1 MTAEHEVHLRIVV
14 STDSYQVTCT
24 ECGEEIIRGST
35 GDRQAQKQ
43 VAKLGWLL
51 ASGHICAK
59 KGEQASLSIT
69 ATAG

>member
-14 STDSYQVTCT
+14 SADSYQVTCT

-51 ASGHICAK
+51 ASGHLCAK
-59 KGEQASLSIT
+59 KSPEMTVIMA
-69 ATAG
+69 AGG